1 MSYIIL
7 LIPSI
12 VIKKWQTTRTY
23 SMAEPISKEI
33 VPIWED
39 REIRFDSK
47 AQLLSCRRGEKVIDS
62 INSVE
67 DTKVRNEIG

>member
-1 MSYIIL
+1 
-7 LIPSI
+7 
-12 VIKKWQTTRTY
+12 
-23 SMAEPISKEI
+23 MAEQISKAV

-47 AQLLSCRRGEKVIDS
+47 AQLLSCRRGERVIDS

-67 DTKVRNEIG
+67 DTKVKNEIGQLLKTTFIHIEIFT